1 MNSKKLLIVMLVL
14 SVLFL
19 GLQGCRSSSSNVSE
33 TPQEPSKPQ
42 EPPKTKQL
50 YLRNNV
56 HTQTQDS
63 KTYRANYEN
72 WTNPGTGH
80 VVFPVNT
87 VVEIDYGR
95 SGFYIIEK
103 KTNKKIDYEY
113 NDRGMDG
120 MSMEE
125 YVNKILTSTEPV
137 SLRNLSDIDRKGITD
152 GKAYAGMSKDGVRIA
167 LGYPAVN
174 RTPSL
179 KSNTWVYAK
188 NRWTSTAITFDDKGK
203 VKGIK

>member
-1 MNSKKLLIVMLVL
+1 MNNKKLVNIILIL
-14 SVLFL
+14 SALFF
-19 GLQGCRSSSSNVSE
+19 GLHGCGGSSIVS
-33 TPQEPSKPQ
+33 TTSQAPSKPQ
-42 EPPKTKQL
+42 EPPKPKQL
-50 YLRNNV
+50 YLRNNI

-80 VVFPVNT
+80 AIFPVNT
-87 VVEIDYGR
+87 IVEIDYGR
-95 SGFYIIEK
+95 TGFYIIEK

-120 MSMEE
+120 MNMEE

-137 SLRNLSDIDRKGITD
+137 SLRNLSEVDRKGIAD
-152 GKAYAGMSKDGVRIA
+152 GKAYVGMSKDGVRIA

-179 KSNTWVYAK
+179 RSNIWVYAK
-188 NRWTSTAITFDDKGK
+188 SRWNSTAITFDDKGRVK
-203 VKGIK
+203 VIK